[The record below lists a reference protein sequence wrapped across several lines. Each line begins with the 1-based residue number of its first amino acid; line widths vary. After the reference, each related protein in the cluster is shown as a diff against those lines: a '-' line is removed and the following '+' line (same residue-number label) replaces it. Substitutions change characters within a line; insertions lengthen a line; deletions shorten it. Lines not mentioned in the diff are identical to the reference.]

1 MRTFPL
7 KQGSCHISSEG
18 VEIQQSGFISVLIT
32 RLKGRKLYFNLLI
45 TAGLGLAF
53 VLALVI
59 ENYLLASFFAAMTFF
74 YAFLSWQQRDISLSR
89 YIPRDQI
96 ESVFF
101 QEAIPGQ
108 SRASF
113 VFWYRSKRGKRLQRK
128 ILLPVRNEQDN
139 MVVQSAIQIM
149 REEKLLTD
157 EGSADSQ

>member
-7 KQGSCHISSEG
+7 KQGSCHVYPEG
-18 VEIQQSGFISVLIT
+18 VEIRQVGFLSALVT
-32 RLKGRKLYFNLLI
+32 RLNGRKLYFNLLVSL
-45 TAGLGLAF
+45 GLGLACL
-53 VLALVI
+53 LALVI
-59 ENYLLASFFAAMTFF
+59 KNYLLASFFAAMTAF

-89 YIPRDQI
+89 FIPRDQI

-113 VFWYRSKRGKRLQRK
+113 VIWYRNARGKRLQRK
-128 ILLPVRNEQDN
+128 ILLPTRNEHDN

-149 REEKLLTD
+149 REEKLLT
-157 EGSADSQ
+157 A